1 MSHQCGQRPP
11 EAFHVLGS
19 KALKGE
25 DVAFVD
31 ESIETSACVW
41 KLYCVC
47 DGHGGVGAA
56 RFVQEQL
63 ITSLRRLLP
72 RGPQPDLDSA
82 EGRQWAEQISSAIA
96 ATFVALDE
104 GFAEYRCPSGTT
116 VSLALLSGWL
126 LTVANV
132 GDSEVYLDTGTCVGE
147 MACCHKVEDNKK
159 EQQRLAVAG
168 VRVASLSSTLLGPPL
183 PGEVGVGPLRVWPG
197 GVAVS
202 RSVGDF
208 ECGSHVLPVP
218 HIRQVVIPDTG
229 ARLLL
234 ASDGLWD
241 YFTGLRA
248 CKVARGSPLSKVP
261 QRLFKA
267 LMFHTDGV
275 LTDDT
280 TILALD
286 ILPPG
291 NTDFRHLAK
300 QVRKTSRKKLQSW
313 KDLLSLV
320 TYPLQ
325 DTVQEALSFYTDI
338 DAFTHYP
345 RITSRGVAM
354 YRMNK
359 ERYAAAWGVPRVVH
373 PVRYGSNMVDLM
385 NDLQLEDGGIGSVEP
400 EGRSG
405 KLVDGD
411 GRRAQPDGQRV
422 EWQLERDVRRPQSGV
437 SQSGGPADAPGR
449 RSPYS
454 VARDRARR
462 ITTTRSQQKRTV
474 SKLVSM
480 QFTKSSN
487 ALFQDDL
494 NSAIRVDP
502 VGQQDREDI
511 MMTM

>member
-104 GFAEYRCPSGTT
+104 GFAEYRCPSAQM
-116 VSLALLSGWL
+116 LASPNRRGLG
-126 LTVANV
+126 
-132 GDSEVYLDTGTCVGE
+132 GSEVV
-147 MACCHKVEDNKK
+147 
-159 EQQRLAVAG
+159 
-168 VRVASLSSTLLGPPL
+168 LSC
-183 PGEVGVGPLRVWPG
+183 
-197 GVAVS
+197 AQI
-202 RSVGDF
+202 
-208 ECGSHVLPVP
+208 ECKNFQHCK
-218 HIRQVVIPDTG
+218 VVIPDTG